1 MHVCLSSNR
10 IWDNKIGM
18 RIVRLYQIN
27 KVLLEHGLDD
37 LIPAKWLPWYAR
49 LMRHGLFWIRNKH
62 KEKSPGERI
71 TLALQ
76 NLGPVFIKFGQM
88 LSTRRDLLPPAI
100 ANELAR
106 LQDKVP
112 PFPSQAAQEIIKT
125 SLGITSL
132 SELFS
137 EFDEVP
143 LASASIAQV
152 HAAKLKLNNEDVVVK
167 VLRPDIRETIVADM
181 ALLFSVASVL
191 QKWLPDGKRLRPVE
205 VVAEY
210 RKTIVDELD
219 LLRESA
225 NGIQLRRNFEGS
237 ESLYVPM
244 IYSDL
249 CRHDVLVMERIY
261 GLPISNIDALLAQ
274 NTNMKKLAER
284 GVEVFFTQVFR
295 DSFFHADMHPGNIF
309 VSTSTPDNPQYIA
322 IDFGIVGT
330 LNREDKRYLAE
341 NFIAFFNRDY
351 RKVAQLHADSG
362 WVPVDTNIDEFEM
375 AIRTVCEPIFQKPLA
390 EISFGNV
397 LLQLFNTARRF
408 NMVVQPQLVL
418 LQKTLLYIEGLGRQL
433 YPQLDLWK
441 TAKPFLENWMR
452 EQIGVRAMISKVK
465 DNLPFWSEKL
475 PEMPD
480 LLYDSLQQMKR
491 LPLQQQ
497 QAQQALLVSQKK
509 GRQSA
514 HLSIVGAT
522 FIILTAI
529 LPIYNVLWYF
539 PVCTGGVGMLCWFS
553 AWRKSG

>member
-1 MHVCLSSNR
+1 
-10 IWDNKIGM
+10 M
-18 RIVRLYQIN
+18 RIVRLYKIG
-27 KVLLEHGLDD
+27 KVLLEHGLDN

-49 LMRHGLFWIRNKH
+49 VMRHCIFWIRNKH
-62 KEKSPGERI
+62 KDKSEGERI

-76 NLGPVFIKFGQM
+76 TLGPVFIKFGQM
-88 LSTRRDLLPPAI
+88 MSTRRDLLPPSI

-112 PFPSQAAQEIIKT
+112 PFSTEAAQDIIKA
-125 SLGITSL
+125 SLGIPSL
-132 SELFS
+132 SILFS
-137 EFDEVP
+137 EFQAQP

-152 HAAKLKLNNEDVVVK
+152 HAATLKTNNEDVVVK
-167 VLRPDIRETIVADM
+167 VLRPDIRDIIEADM
-181 ALLFSVASVL
+181 ELLFSIANVL
-191 QKWLPDGKRLRPVE
+191 QRWLPDGKRLRPVE
-205 VVAEY
+205 VVVEY

-225 NGIQLRRNFEGS
+225 NGIQLGRNFEGS
-237 ESLYVPM
+237 DALYVPK
-244 IYSDL
+244 IYSDH
-249 CRHDVLVMERIY
+249 CRHNVLVMERIY
-261 GLPISNIDALLAQ
+261 GIPISNIDTLLAQ
-274 NTNMKKLAER
+274 NTNMKVLAER

-309 VSTSTPDNPQYIA
+309 VSTEHPENPKYIA

-362 WVPVDTNIDEFEM
+362 WVPNDTNIDEFEM

-418 LQKTLLYIEGLGRQL
+418 LQKTLLYVEGLGRQL

-441 TAKPFLENWMR
+441 TAKPFLENWMK
-452 EQIGVRAMISKVK
+452 EQIGFSAMLGKVK

-480 LLYDSLQQMKR
+480 LLYDSMQQMKR
-491 LPLQQQ
+491 LPFQQQ
-497 QAQQALLVSQKK
+497 QASKALLLAQKK
-509 GRQSA
+509 TTQTIHYSV
-514 HLSIVGAT
+514 VGAT
-522 FIILTAI
+522 FVVLSAV
-529 LPIYNVLWYF
+529 LPLYDIQWYF
-539 PVCTGGVGMLCWFS
+539 AALTGAVGTCFWYL
-553 AWRKSG
+553 AWRNGQ

>member
-1 MHVCLSSNR
+1 
-10 IWDNKIGM
+10 M
-18 RIVRLYQIN
+18 RIVRLYRIN
-27 KVLLEHGLDD
+27 KVLLEHGLDE

-49 LMRHGLFWIRNKH
+49 IMRHAIFWVRNKH
-62 KEKSPGERI
+62 KGKSPGERI

-112 PFPSQAAQEIIKT
+112 PFSSDAAQDIIKQA
-125 SLGITSL
+125 LGL
-132 SELFS
+132 SDLNELFS
-137 EFDEVP
+137 EFETAP

-152 HAAKLKLNNEDVVVK
+152 HAAKLKHNNEDVVVK
-167 VLRPDIRETIVADM
+167 VLRPDIRDTIVADM
-181 ALLFSVASVL
+181 ELLFSLANVL
-191 QKWLPDGKRLRPVE
+191 QRWLPDGKRLRPVE
-205 VVAEY
+205 VVVEY

-225 NGIQLRRNFEGS
+225 NGIQLGRNFEGS
-237 ESLYVPM
+237 DALYVPK
-244 IYSDL
+244 IYSDY
-249 CRHDVLVMERIY
+249 CRSNVLVMERIY
-261 GLPISNIDALLAQ
+261 GLPISNIDALLTQ

-309 VSTSTPDNPQYIA
+309 VSTEHPENPKYIA

-362 WVPVDTNIDEFEM
+362 WVPQDTNIDEFEM

-441 TAKPFLENWMR
+441 TAKPFLENWMK
-452 EQIGVRAMISKVK
+452 EQIGFTAMMGKVK

-497 QAQQALLVSQKK
+497 RAHLALLQEQKK
-509 GRQSA
+509 TTQTT
-514 HLSIVGAT
+514 HLSLVGAT
-522 FIILTAI
+522 FVLMSAL
-529 LPIYNVLWYF
+529 LPIYDLSWYF
-539 PVCTGGVGMLCWFS
+539 PASTGVIGAICWYL
-553 AWRKSG
+553 AWRKGL

>member
-1 MHVCLSSNR
+1 
-10 IWDNKIGM
+10 M
-18 RIVRLYQIN
+18 RIVRLYRIN
-27 KVLLEHGLDD
+27 KVLLEHGLDE

-49 LMRHGLFWIRNKH
+49 AMRHTIFWVRNKH
-62 KEKSPGERI
+62 KGKSAGERI

-112 PFPSQAAQEIIKT
+112 PFSSDAAQDIIKQA
-125 SLGITSL
+125 LGLSDL

-137 EFDEVP
+137 EFEKAP

-152 HAAKLKLNNEDVVVK
+152 HAAKLKHNNEDVVVK
-167 VLRPDIRETIVADM
+167 VLRPDIRDTIVADM
-181 ALLFSVASVL
+181 ELLFSLANVL
-191 QKWLPDGKRLRPVE
+191 QRWLPDGKRLRPVE
-205 VVAEY
+205 VVVEY

-225 NGIQLRRNFEGS
+225 NGIQLGRNFEGS
-237 ESLYVPM
+237 DALYVPK
-244 IYSDL
+244 IYSDY
-249 CRHDVLVMERIY
+249 CRSNVLVMERIY
-261 GLPISNIDALLAQ
+261 GLPISNIDALLTQ

-309 VSTSTPDNPQYIA
+309 VSTEHPENPKYIA

-362 WVPVDTNIDEFEM
+362 WVPQDTNIDEFEM

-441 TAKPFLENWMR
+441 TAKPFLENWMK
-452 EQIGVRAMISKVK
+452 EQIGFTAMMGKVK

-497 QAQQALLVSQKK
+497 RAHLALLQEQKK
-509 GRQSA
+509 TTQ
-514 HLSIVGAT
+514 T
-522 FIILTAI
+522 TTKKT
-529 LPIYNVLWYF
+529 
-539 PVCTGGVGMLCWFS
+539 C
-553 AWRKSG
+553 RK

>member
-1 MHVCLSSNR
+1 
-10 IWDNKIGM
+10 M
-18 RIVRLYQIN
+18 RIVRLYRIN
-27 KVLLEHGLDD
+27 KVLLEHGLDE

-49 LMRHGLFWIRNKH
+49 VMRHSIFWVSNKH
-62 KEKSPGERI
+62 KDKSAGERI

-76 NLGPVFIKFGQM
+76 SLGPVFIKFGQM
-88 LSTRRDLLPPAI
+88 LSTRRDLLPPSI

-106 LQDKVP
+106 LQDKVT
-112 PFPSQAAQEIIKT
+112 PFSPSVAQDIVKQ
-125 SLGITSL
+125 SLGVDHL

-137 EFDEVP
+137 EFEEAP

-152 HAAKLKLNNEDVVVK
+152 HAAKLKHNNEDVVVK
-167 VLRPDIRETIVADM
+167 VLRPDIRDTIEADM
-181 ALLFSVASVL
+181 ELLFSLANVL
-191 QKWLPDGKRLRPVE
+191 QRWLPDGKRLRPVE
-205 VVAEY
+205 VVVEY

-225 NGIQLRRNFEGS
+225 NGIQLGRNFEGS
-237 ESLYVPM
+237 DALYVPQ
-244 IYSDL
+244 IYSDH
-249 CRHDVLVMERIY
+249 CRHNVLVMERIY
-261 GLPISNIDALLAQ
+261 GLPISNIDALLTQ

-309 VSTSTPDNPQYIA
+309 VSKDNPSDPKYIA

-330 LNREDKRYLAE
+330 LNQEDKRYLAE

-362 WVPVDTNIDEFEM
+362 WVPQDTNIDEFEM

-441 TAKPFLENWMR
+441 TAKPFLENWMK
-452 EQIGVRAMISKVK
+452 EQIGFTAMMGKVK
-465 DNLPFWSEKL
+465 ENLPFWSEKL

-480 LLYDSLQQMKR
+480 LLYDSLQHVKR

-497 QAQQALLVSQKK
+497 RAQAALLDAQQKTTQTTY
-509 GRQSA
+509 
-514 HLSIVGAT
+514 LSVVGST
-522 FIILTAI
+522 FIILAAL
-529 LPIYNVLWYF
+529 LPLYPVSWCFSAFSGMIGVLFWY
-539 PVCTGGVGMLCWFS
+539 L
-553 AWRKSG
+553 AWRKIR